1 MEENKEKTTDEL
13 LKENNELLK
22 TLIGKLGVI
31 RTAARIFV
39 IGVIVSIIIYI
50 FASVASCHTRNESH
64 NSGTESNYMDSIEIV
79 DPVY

>member
-22 TLIGKLGVI
+22 TLIGKLGII

-39 IGVIVSIIIYI
+39 IGVIVSIVIYI
-50 FASVASCHTRNESH
+50 FAYIASCHARYESY

-79 DPVY
+79 DSVC